1 MFDSQMVVL
10 SLGHAI
16 VIFVVVSN
24 VFSLLTFD
32 KTKGFARDPCEY
44 KELVPGDEL
53 PAGPLLVD
61 VFFDVI
67 LDIYI
72 YIYYLYIYYKY
83 INRLGNIGDYHSS

>member
-1 MFDSQMVVL
+1 M
-10 SLGHAI
+10 
-16 VIFVVVSN
+16 VVSN

-61 VFFDVI
+61 VFF
-67 LDIYI
+67 LMLFWIYI
-72 YIYYLYIYYKY
+72 YILFIYIYIYYKY

>member
-1 MFDSQMVVL
+1 M
-10 SLGHAI
+10 
-16 VIFVVVSN
+16 VVSN

-61 VFFDVI
+61 VFF
-67 LDIYI
+67 
-72 YIYYLYIYYKY
+72 
-83 INRLGNIGDYHSS
+83 

>member
-1 MFDSQMVVL
+1 MGKHRNVTEYMYICFLRKPCLTMFDSQMVVL

-32 KTKGFARDPCEY
+32 KTKVFARDPCEY

-61 VFFDVI
+61 VFF
-67 LDIYI
+67 
-72 YIYYLYIYYKY
+72 
-83 INRLGNIGDYHSS
+83 